1 MQYLCS
7 SKSLAKYGVG
17 SIVGSDRI
25 LDEARAIAIF
35 YSWLRSP
42 ANPKISHIGFN
53 RCSGLWMA

>member
-35 YSWLRSP
+35 IHGCDRL
-42 ANPKISHIGFN
+42 
-53 RCSGLWMA
+53 